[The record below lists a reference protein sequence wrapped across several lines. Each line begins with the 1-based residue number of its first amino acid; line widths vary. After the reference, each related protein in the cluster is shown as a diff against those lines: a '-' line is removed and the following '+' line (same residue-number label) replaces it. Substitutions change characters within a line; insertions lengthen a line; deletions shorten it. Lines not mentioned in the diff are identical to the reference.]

1 MSWYYD
7 VIKDDQPLD
16 SEFQYVK
23 NPNLIILAIQDDIKE
38 KSPKAKL
45 ELLKKLFL
53 GKVQSIL
60 GTTYYEYNIKFF
72 VNKVWYSDHY

>member
-1 MSWYYD
+1 M
-7 VIKDDQPLD
+7 KDDQPLD

-23 NPNLIILAIQDDIKE
+23 KPNLIILARQDDIKG

-53 GKVQSIL
+53 GKVQVIYGSP
-60 GTTYYEYNIKFF
+60 
-72 VNKVWYSDHY
+72 

>member
-1 MSWYYD
+1 M
-7 VIKDDQPLD
+7 KDDQPLD

-23 NPNLIILAIQDDIKE
+23 KPNLIILARQDDIKG

-53 GKVQSIL
+53 GKVQGIL
-60 GTTYYEYNIKFF
+60 GTVRPVYNHHFWQAK
-72 VNKVWYSDHY
+72 NQ

>member
-1 MSWYYD
+1 M
-7 VIKDDQPLD
+7 KDDQPLD

-23 NPNLIILAIQDDIKE
+23 NPNLIILARQDDIKG

-53 GKVQSIL
+53 GKVQVIYGS
-60 GTTYYEYNIKFF
+60 
-72 VNKVWYSDHY
+72 S